1 MRGIIGGEDIPRR
14 DKLLKLQGAQAALF
28 SSPPSPWRP
37 ACSVRIR

>member
-28 SSPPSPWRP
+28 NIP
-37 ACSVRIR
+37 ADHPAAAPH